1 MKRSLA
7 VIGCLSLL
15 LSACSSAA
23 PITDAASRDQ
33 VMDAAGIE
41 RGSLLRMSY
50 EEWIAYHNAQPGQD
64 TLCEAKPLP
73 NKPGNM
79 ILMVDDSHKAITLLC
94 AIGAYQNAYVVY
106 EVDTDTAGNETV
118 KQLEFEVFT
127 PELERST
134 VKVLMDTKYNPS
146 SRTIL
151 SKAKGSELGD
161 CGWQGAYAW
170 NNLKGEF
177 ELDTFYMKG
186 ECDGDASDWPLI
198 YQRSAL

>member
-1 MKRSLA
+1 
-7 VIGCLSLL
+7 
-15 LSACSSAA
+15 
-23 PITDAASRDQ
+23 
-33 VMDAAGIE
+33 MDAAGIE

-50 EEWIAYHNAQPGQD
+50 EEWIAYHNAQPGQE

-79 ILMVDDSHKAITLLC
+79 ILMVDDNHKAITLLC

-127 PELERST
+127 PELERSM

-146 SRTIL
+146 SRTIITK
-151 SKAKGSELGD
+151 SKGSELAD
-161 CGWQGAYAW
+161 CGWQGAYTW
-170 NNLKGEF
+170 NNLKGAF
-177 ELDTFYMKG
+177 ELDTFYMKNA
-186 ECDGDASDWPLI
+186 CDGDTGEWPLV